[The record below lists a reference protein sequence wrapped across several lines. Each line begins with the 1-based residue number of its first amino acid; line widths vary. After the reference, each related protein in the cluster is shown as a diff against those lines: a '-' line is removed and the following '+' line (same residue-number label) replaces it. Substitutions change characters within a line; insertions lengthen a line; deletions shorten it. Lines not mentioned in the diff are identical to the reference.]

1 MSVTYTFPPVSSP
14 CYAEINPFQ
23 PYFRRNCIPFAV
35 AVFFGI
41 GSAAFLLSAL
51 RLFVALFLCL
61 FSTRATF
68 HFPFFAPISLPPAFS
83 RHGFLQCTICSATS
97 RSILP
102 HSLLSHHPAASCAR
116 HPAEPTDAS
125 TLFPVTLFFLPS
137 YFPTFAAITDLPSG
151 RGHKKRCLP
160 FGKHLFLKAV

>member
-14 CYAEINPFQ
+14 CCAEINPFQ

-41 GSAAFLLSAL
+41 GSAAFRLPVL
-51 RLFVALFLCL
+51 RLFVSFP
-61 FSTRATF
+61 RAR
-68 HFPFFAPISLPPAFS
+68 PFISRFFVPIYQPPACS

-102 HSLLSHHPAASCAR
+102 HSLLSHHPAAPCAR

-125 TLFPVTLFFLPS
+125 TLFPVTLFFLPP
-137 YFPTFAAITDLPSG
+137 YLPTFAAITDLPSG